1 MGRSMPSV
9 VQQTALSGRSQS
21 GADRI
26 AVKLGYLSL
35 ALGIAEVIAPRAI
48 CRALGMR
55 GTESLVRA
63 YGAREIAN
71 GVAILSSADPEPWV
85 WARVAGDL
93 ADIATVSTAIRPEN
107 RKRENSVFAL
117 AGLLAVTAIDV
128 ACARAL
134 NSEKG
139 NRKTAVTDYGDRSGY
154 PQGLRAARGAAKSF
168 RVPNDMKIP
177 APLRP
182 YA

>member
-1 MGRSMPSV
+1 MDRFMPRV

-26 AVKLGYLSL
+26 AAKLGYLSL
-35 ALGIAEVIAPRAI
+35 ALGAAEIIAPRAI
-48 CRALGMR
+48 CRTLGLR
-55 GTESLVRA
+55 GTEPLVRA

-71 GVAILSSADPEPWV
+71 GVAILSSANPEPWV

-93 ADIATVSTAIRPEN
+93 ADMATVSTAMRPDN
-107 RKRENSVFAL
+107 RKRDNSILAL

-128 ACARAL
+128 ACAKAL

-139 NRKTAVTDYGDRSGY
+139 NRKTAVADYGDRSGY
-154 PQGLRAARGAAKSF
+154 PRGLAAARGAAKDF
-168 RVPNDMKIP
+168 KAPNDMRIP